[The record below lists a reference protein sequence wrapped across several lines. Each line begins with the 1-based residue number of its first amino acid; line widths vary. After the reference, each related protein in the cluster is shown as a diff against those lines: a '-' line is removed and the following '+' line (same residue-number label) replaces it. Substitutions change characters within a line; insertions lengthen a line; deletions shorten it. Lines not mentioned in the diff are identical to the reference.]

1 MALGVGSSLDVNGL
15 VTQLMAAEQQPL
27 NALATKEAK
36 YRSQLTAYGSLKGAL
51 SSLQSSVATLTNPA
65 KFSAVSASIADTTL
79 ASVSAS
85 SSAMPGSYSI
95 NVTQLA
101 QSQKLQSTAFAAT
114 STTIGTGTLNI
125 SFGTYTDDLTGFTS
139 SKASK
144 SITIG
149 ASQSSLSGVR
159 DAINAA
165 NVGISANII
174 NDGTHGNQ
182 LVITST
188 DSGASNALKITVAD
202 SSDGSNT
209 DTAGLSQ
216 LTYDGTL
223 SSHMTQSAGM
233 GPKDAV
239 LTIDGIEIKKPSNS
253 ITDAITGI
261 TVNLLKTSTIGV
273 TTNLTVNYDTKAIQ
287 STIQTF
293 VDSYNTLNTTINN
306 LSTYDAANNT
316 ASVLTGDSTLQSLKS
331 QLRQVFNAALSTAGG
346 GLTTLS
352 DIGITFQRS
361 GSLALDST
369 KLNTV
374 LKNPTKDVSTLFAAL
389 GKPSD
394 SLIRFDKSTI
404 DSKNGIYAVNVSR
417 LATQGNAVGT
427 AQGSSLAITTDLN
440 DTLTL
445 TVNGKTVTVKLAAGS
460 YTTAN
465 NLAAEVQSK
474 INGASVLSSS
484 NTSVTVSATL
494 GGELTIR
501 SNHYGSN
508 STVSNITGS
517 ASTTILGMTDY
528 TNGSGLDAMGTIGST
543 SATGSGQILTGV
555 SESNKGLSVS
565 ILGGTLGDRGTL
577 RFARGYAYNLN
588 NLLTKMLDSNNL
600 IGSRVSG
607 INTSIKEIGK
617 DREQI
622 NLHLATIEKRYRTQ
636 FTALDQML
644 SGMSQTSNFLTQ
656 QLANLPGSTN
666 KS

>member
-125 SFGTYTDDLTGFTS
+125 SFGTYTDDLTGFTINS

-174 NDGTHGNQ
+174 NDGTYGNR

-209 DTAGLSQ
+209 DNAGLSQ
-216 LTYDGTL
+216 LAYDGTL
-223 SSHMTQSAGM
+223 TSHMTQSDGM
-233 GPKDAV
+233 GPKDAL

-253 ITDAITGI
+253 IADAVTGM
-261 TVNLLKTSTIGV
+261 TVNLLKTG
-273 TTNLTVNYDTKAIQ
+273 TTNLTVNYDTKIIQ

-293 VDSYNTLNTTINN
+293 VDSYNTLNTTINK
-306 LSTYDAANNT
+306 LSNYDAANNT

-369 KLNTV
+369 KLNTI
-374 LKNPTKDVSTLFAAL
+374 LKNSSKDVSTLFAAL

-404 DSKNGIYAVNVSR
+404 DTKNGIYAVNVSR

-427 AQGSSLAITTDLN
+427 AQGSSVAITTDLN

-508 STVSNITGS
+508 SIVSNITGS
-517 ASTTILGMTDY
+517 ASPTILGMVDY
-528 TNGSGLDAMGTIGST
+528 TNGSGLDAMGTIGSA
-543 SATGSGQILTGV
+543 SATGSGQILTGNIK
-555 SESNKGLSVS
+555 SNKGLSVS
-565 ILGGTLGDRGTL
+565 ILGGTLGDRGTVH
-577 RFARGYAYNLN
+577 FARGYAYNLN
-588 NLLTKMLDSNNL
+588 NLLTNMLDSDNL

-617 DREQI
+617 DREQV

-666 KS
+666 KN

>member
-1 MALGVGSSLDVNGL
+1 
-15 VTQLMAAEQQPL
+15 MAAEQQPL

-36 YRSQLTAYGSLKGAL
+36 YHSQLTAYGSLKGAL

-79 ASVSAS
+79 ASVNAS

-125 SFGTYTDDLTGFTS
+125 SFGTYTDDLTGFTINS

-144 SITIG
+144 SIIIG

-174 NDGTHGNQ
+174 NDGTYGNR

-209 DTAGLSQ
+209 DNAGLSQ
-216 LTYDGTL
+216 LAYDGTL
-223 SSHMTQSAGM
+223 TSHMTQPIGM
-233 GPKDAV
+233 GPKDAL

-253 ITDAITGI
+253 IADAITGM
-261 TVNLLKTSTIGV
+261 TVNLLKTG
-273 TTNLTVNYDTKAIQ
+273 TTNLTVNYDTKIIQ

-293 VDSYNTLNTTINN
+293 VDSYNTLNTTINK
-306 LSTYDAANNT
+306 LSNYDAANNT

-374 LKNPTKDVSTLFAAL
+374 LKNPTQDVSTLFAAL

-404 DSKNGIYAVNVSR
+404 DTKNGIYAVNVSR

-427 AQGSSLAITTDLN
+427 AQGSSVAITADLN

-484 NTSVTVSATL
+484 NTSVTASATV

-517 ASTTILGMTDY
+517 ASTTILGMIDY

-565 ILGGTLGDRGTL
+565 ILGGTLGDRGTV

-644 SGMSQTSNFLTQ
+644 SGLSQTSNFLTQ

-666 KS
+666 KN

>member
-36 YRSQLTAYGSLKGAL
+36 YHSQLTAYGSLKGAL

-125 SFGTYTDDLTGFTS
+125 SFGTYTDDLTGFTINS

-174 NDGTHGNQ
+174 NDGTYGNR

-188 DSGASNALKITVAD
+188 DSGASNALNITVAD

-209 DTAGLSQ
+209 DNAGLSQ
-216 LTYDGTL
+216 LAYDGTL
-223 SSHMTQSAGM
+223 TSHMTQPIGM
-233 GPKDAV
+233 GPKDAL

-253 ITDAITGI
+253 IADAVTGM
-261 TVNLLKTSTIGV
+261 TVNLLKTG
-273 TTNLTVNYDTKAIQ
+273 TTNLTVNYDTKIIQ

-293 VDSYNTLNTTINN
+293 VDSYNTLNTTINK
-306 LSTYDAANNT
+306 LSNYDAANNT

-369 KLNTV
+369 KLNTI
-374 LKNPTKDVSTLFAAL
+374 LKNSSKDVSTLFAAL

-404 DSKNGIYAVNVSR
+404 DTKNGIYAVNVSR

-427 AQGSSLAITTDLN
+427 AQGSSVAITADLN

-484 NTSVTVSATL
+484 NTSVTASATV

-517 ASTTILGMTDY
+517 ASTTILGMIDY

-565 ILGGTLGDRGTL
+565 ILGGTLGDRGTV

-644 SGMSQTSNFLTQ
+644 SGLSQTSNFLTQ

-666 KS
+666 KN

>member
-1 MALGVGSSLDVNGL
+1 
-15 VTQLMAAEQQPL
+15 MAAEQQPL

-36 YRSQLTAYGSLKGAL
+36 YHSQLTAYGSLKGAL

-125 SFGTYTDDLTGFTS
+125 SFGTYTDDLTGFTINS

-174 NDGTHGNQ
+174 NDGTYGNR

-209 DTAGLSQ
+209 DNAGLSQ
-216 LTYDGTL
+216 LAYDGTL
-223 SSHMTQSAGM
+223 TSHMTQPIGM
-233 GPKDAV
+233 GPKDAL

-253 ITDAITGI
+253 IADAVTGM
-261 TVNLLKTSTIGV
+261 TVNLLKTG
-273 TTNLTVNYDTKAIQ
+273 TTNLTVNYDTKIIQ

-293 VDSYNTLNTTINN
+293 VDSYNTLNTTINK
-306 LSTYDAANNT
+306 LSNYDAANNT

-369 KLNTV
+369 KLNTI
-374 LKNPTKDVSTLFAAL
+374 LKNSSKDVSTLFAAL

-404 DSKNGIYAVNVSR
+404 DTKNGIYAVNVSR

-427 AQGSSLAITTDLN
+427 AQGSSVAITADLN

-484 NTSVTVSATL
+484 NTSVTASATV

-517 ASTTILGMTDY
+517 ASTTILGMIDY

-565 ILGGTLGDRGTL
+565 ILGGTLGDRGTV

-644 SGMSQTSNFLTQ
+644 SGLSQTSNFLTQ

-666 KS
+666 KN